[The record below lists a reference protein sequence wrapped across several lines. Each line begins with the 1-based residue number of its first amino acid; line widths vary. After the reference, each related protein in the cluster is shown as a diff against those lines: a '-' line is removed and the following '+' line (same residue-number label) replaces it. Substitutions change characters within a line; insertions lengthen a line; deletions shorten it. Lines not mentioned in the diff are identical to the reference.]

1 MRLAKILK
9 IVLVVVPLL
18 LIAGIV
24 GGIAVLKS
32 TDFNQYKPEIAAEVK
47 KATGRDLVIAGDLG
61 VEISLHPAVAVEGV
75 SFANAEWGSRPDMVA
90 LERFEA
96 QIAVLPLLF
105 GRLEIARLILVGADI
120 LLEID
125 ETGRANFAFGEPED
139 AAPKGEAGKIEIP
152 IGAHEVAI
160 ENSVVTVSNAVTGA
174 HYQARIDKLTLKGES
189 LDDPVSLVF
198 GGSYNEVPVA
208 ATAVLGTPSAMISP
222 DSPWPVDMT
231 LEAGGAKIVIKGV
244 IAHPAV
250 ASGIDLAISVSG
262 AELGDLSALAGAEVP
277 KLGPYSLSGKLTGD
291 VDSALTFAGLEAG
304 LAGSELAGE
313 INVKLDGKRPAI
325 AATLTSEN
333 IDLTALGGGAGGE
346 PAKKSDKVFPAD
358 PLALDGL
365 KAVDAKLQLK
375 AKTVVVAGARLED
388 ATLGVTL
395 DGGNLLVKPVQGT
408 LSGGTM
414 DGSVQ
419 LDGRKKLASLVAKI
433 SLSKVDLGRMAKE
446 MAGTDM
452 LQGIANF
459 NVDVAGSGSSV
470 AAIMAGLTGETSLV
484 MGKGR
489 MKSAALNT
497 LIGGPTQILSD
508 VFTGGDSD
516 YTTINC
522 AVVRFPVKAGLATA
536 EPLVLDTEVA
546 AFVGEGTINLGSE
559 VLALVIDPDVKKTT
573 ISAAVPVNIGGTLAN
588 PEYGLDKLAVA
599 RKVGGVLGLVLF
611 PPAAVVGLVDLGA
624 GEDNPCV
631 QQAKGG
637 GKKEAANEGSGGA
650 TGALKDAGKG
660 ITEGIKG
667 LFGN

>member
-1 MRLAKILK
+1 MRFARILK
-9 IVLVVVPLL
+9 ILLVVVPLL
-18 LIAGIV
+18 LVAVVV
-24 GGIAVLKS
+24 GGIAVLKN
-32 TDFNQYKPEIAAEVK
+32 TDFNQYKTEIAAEVK

-61 VEISLHPAVAVEGV
+61 VEISLNPAVAVEGV
-75 SFANAEWGSRPDMVA
+75 SFANAEWGSRPDMVK
-90 LERFEA
+90 LDRFEA
-96 QIAVLPLLF
+96 RIAVLPLLF
-105 GRLEIARLILVGADI
+105 GRLEIARLVLVGADI
-120 LLEID
+120 LLEVD
-125 ETGRANFAFGEPED
+125 KEGRANFAFGGQTE
-139 AAPKGEAGKIEIP
+139 AAPEGEAGQMDIP
-152 IGAHEVAI
+152 IGAREVVI
-160 ENSVVTVSNAVTGA
+160 EDSVVTVSNAVTGA

-189 LDDPVSLVF
+189 LDDPVSLEF
-198 GGSYNEVPVA
+198 GGSYNEAPVA
-208 ATAVLGTPSAMISP
+208 AAAVLGTPSAMVSP
-222 DSPWPVDMT
+222 DSPWPVDLT
-231 LEAGGAKIVIKGV
+231 LEAGGAKIVIKGA

-262 AELGDLSALAGAEVP
+262 AELGDLSALAGAEIP

-291 VDSALTFAGLEAG
+291 FDSVLTFAGLEAG
-304 LAGSELAGE
+304 LAGSDLAGE
-313 INVKLDGKRPAI
+313 IMLKLDGKRPAI

-333 IDLTALGGGAGGE
+333 IDLTALGGGAGE
-346 PAKKSDKVFPAD
+346 ESATKSDKVFPAD
-358 PLALDGL
+358 PLALEGL

-388 ATLGVTL
+388 ATLGVAL

-408 LSGGTM
+408 LSGGAL

-419 LDGRKKLASLVAKI
+419 LDGRKKLASLVAKLT
-433 SLSKVDLGRMAKE
+433 LSKIDLGRMAKE

-452 LQGIANF
+452 LQGTASL
-459 NVDVAGSGSSV
+459 NVDVAGSSV
-470 AAIMAGLTGETSLV
+470 AAIMAGLNGETSLV

-522 AVVRFPVKAGLATA
+522 AVVRFPVKAGVATA

-573 ISAAVPVNIGGTLAN
+573 VSAAVPVNIGGTLAN
-588 PEYGLDKLAVA
+588 PDYSLDKLAVA

-624 GEDNPCV
+624 GDDNPCV
-631 QQAKGG
+631 QQTKGG
-637 GKKEAANEGSGGA
+637 GEQKAASEQESGGA

-660 ITEGIKG
+660 ITEGLKG
-667 LFGN
+667 LLGQ